1 MTQQGGQHRQAPSC
15 RAERRRKQHQRR
27 PAGDDALGK
36 RLTQGQQSFAVGLPE
51 PADGDTG
58 ALCNNGSDILPGQT
72 HSALGAAGRKLAA
85 HKRAQFVSKLC
96 RLLILCVR
104 HGLLEPLLQLLLAL
118 GVLRRSSPAEPD
130 ARRTLVEQI
139 QCLVRQKAVG

>member
-1 MTQQGGQHRQAPSC
+1 MRWAR
-15 RAERRRKQHQRR
+15 RA
-27 PAGDDALGK
+27 A
-36 RLTQGQQSFAVGLPE
+36 SW
-51 PADGDTG
+51 
-58 ALCNNGSDILPGQT
+58 
-72 HSALGAAGRKLAA
+72 AA

-130 ARRTLVEQI
+130 VRRTLVEQI